1 MKLTNYFLKNVN
13 NFGNSKKSG
22 ELKKYSSFYNNI
34 NRVQNNKSNN
44 KKYQIKINPVINKIK
59 KSKFLYNIGNN
70 SYDKNSESKNKIK
83 LKKSAI
89 LKNLINAKSGSK
101 KLNEKP
107 KKIMNKALYK
117 KLQKIYMKTNQGN
130 YTSRKNNSFSSENIF
145 LNNNYNNYIN
155 FNYIDKNYNINNINI
170 ANKKDNVKSTRKSF
184 QKISYKKINPG
195 KIKQKKDNTELYD
208 FLQLKFKSNNNMNTL
223 QNKEEISLMELKKMN
238 SYNNFSFNSISANNK
253 IKKILDY
260 NNNILFNCK
269 KNYNK
274 NIINK
279 KENKKNKDN
288 DNKKNENQ
296 RNKNSLSNEKLINKS
311 NTNISNIFNT
321 SITVTKDKSY
331 YLSERENLSAY
342 IKRYY
347 KENGHYPKSDIN
359 FYKYGRLLGK
369 GSFGKVNLALH
380 IASGKLVAIKSFNK
394 KKLTT
399 GHSKQKIKTEIQILK
414 KVRNCIYCTKIFDT
428 FQTEKHILIVMEFIC
443 ADLLDYIRKR
453 GKLNEKMSKII
464 FRQIVQ
470 GLKYMQKLNIVH
482 RDIKIDN
489 LLLDLSNTIKICD
502 FGESKIL
509 NPPDKIML
517 DHCGTPAYIAPE
529 VFLKNGYQGFGC
541 DIWSLGVTLYFML
554 AGEYPFKGKNLEELK
569 NNIFAKNY
577 DKLDFIS
584 EEANDLLDK
593 MLTINTEE
601 RISLDEV
608 IRHEWLKDL
617 DILEINNKNKIKFF
631 TKSEKY
637 ILGKYNIC
645 YLKND
650 TEDLIENFNNEYLN
664 TVENDEKKENTKS
677 IILAPYN
684 TAISYFDDSF
694 DSNKG
699 IYKEIKV
706 ENNIC
711 KYKGEV
717 HVSNIKY
724 EMSNNDEFDNGVIKS
739 GQNNSLSSYSSYSN
753 LLKNEN
759 NKEKNNNLSFDDKNK
774 NHMEKK
780 FCKEIIKEI
789 EEKIGYDKSY
799 LIKCLKNEEINYA
812 TATYYLMLKDKYETN
827 N

>member
-1 MKLTNYFLKNVN
+1 M
-13 NFGNSKKSG
+13 
-22 ELKKYSSFYNNI
+22 
-34 NRVQNNKSNN
+34 
-44 KKYQIKINPVINKIK
+44 
-59 KSKFLYNIGNN
+59 
-70 SYDKNSESKNKIK
+70 
-83 LKKSAI
+83 
-89 LKNLINAKSGSK
+89 
-101 KLNEKP
+101 
-107 KKIMNKALYK
+107 
-117 KLQKIYMKTNQGN
+117 
-130 YTSRKNNSFSSENIF
+130 
-145 LNNNYNNYIN
+145 
-155 FNYIDKNYNINNINI
+155 
-170 ANKKDNVKSTRKSF
+170 
-184 QKISYKKINPG
+184 
-195 KIKQKKDNTELYD
+195 
-208 FLQLKFKSNNNMNTL
+208 
-223 QNKEEISLMELKKMN
+223 
-238 SYNNFSFNSISANNK
+238 
-253 IKKILDY
+253 
-260 NNNILFNCK
+260 
-269 KNYNK
+269 
-274 NIINK
+274 
-279 KENKKNKDN
+279 
-288 DNKKNENQ
+288 
-296 RNKNSLSNEKLINKS
+296 
-311 NTNISNIFNT
+311 
-321 SITVTKDKSY
+321 
-331 YLSERENLSAY
+331 
-342 IKRYY
+342 
-347 KENGHYPKSDIN
+347 
-359 FYKYGRLLGK
+359 
-369 GSFGKVNLALH
+369 
-380 IASGKLVAIKSFNK
+380 
-394 KKLTT
+394 
-399 GHSKQKIKTEIQILK
+399 
-414 KVRNCIYCTKIFDT
+414 
-428 FQTEKHILIVMEFIC
+428 
-443 ADLLDYIRKR
+443 
-453 GKLNEKMSKII
+453 
-464 FRQIVQ
+464 
-470 GLKYMQKLNIVH
+470 
-482 RDIKIDN
+482 
-489 LLLDLSNTIKICD
+489 
-502 FGESKIL
+502 
-509 NPPDKIML
+509 
-517 DHCGTPAYIAPE
+517 
-529 VFLKNGYQGFGC
+529 KNGYQGFGC

-650 TEDLIENFNNEYLN
+650 PEDLIENFNNEYLN
-664 TVENDEKKENTKS
+664 TVENDEKMENTKS